1 MTSRVLFNTKDSEW
15 PYSVEIMTA
24 GWELSSS
31 GFKSSVWTEARRFN
45 DIVLAE
51 KYAIAVSGGKEP
63 VDEKGQIVLMQFE
76 AKK

>member
-1 MTSRVLFNTKDSEW
+1 MTSRVLFNPNDLEW

-24 GWELSSS
+24 GWQLTSTE
-31 GFKSSVWTEARRFN
+31 FKPSVWTESHRFK

-51 KYAIAVSGGKEP
+51 KYAIAVSNGKEP

-76 AKK
+76 DKK